1 MNNLKN
7 AVGLLNAQAPDG
19 EFLAYINEDEAKILK
34 DAGGSGL
41 LTPQGIPSYFTEA
54 QKETKQ
60 GKAMSPGT
68 GATGGHRGGGR
79 DPTQQFSN
87 TPPPSQMAKETL
99 AKQRETLRDN
109 INPPT
114 FADKVSDLID
124 QGGVA
129 LSVLTDAA
137 KVHNEWRR
145 DRWFT
150 GKEKTTLLGDKPM
163 PLSRDFYIMHNRP
176 YDKKNL
182 MIEGTPEH
190 DMLKDSGYFEHIN
203 RSSNNNDRDDN
214 NPQSYFDYSED
225 FSEKLITQPNP
236 VSQVDQYFSNMGNT
250 NLGISNDFLKTYNKA
265 KDDLAKTLNMTT
277 NASQFGYNANMS
289 SSNIYYNYL
298 KDEGLL

>member
-1 MNNLKN
+1 
-7 AVGLLNAQAPDG
+7 
-19 EFLAYINEDEAKILK
+19 
-34 DAGGSGL
+34 
-41 LTPQGIPSYFTEA
+41 
-54 QKETKQ
+54 
-60 GKAMSPGT
+60 
-68 GATGGHRGGGR
+68 
-79 DPTQQFSN
+79 
-87 TPPPSQMAKETL
+87 
-99 AKQRETLRDN
+99 
-109 INPPT
+109 
-114 FADKVSDLID
+114 
-124 QGGVA
+124 
-129 LSVLTDAA
+129 
-137 KVHNEWRR
+137 
-145 DRWFT
+145 
-150 GKEKTTLLGDKPM
+150 
-163 PLSRDFYIMHNRP
+163 
-176 YDKKNL
+176 